1 MNGFDIFRINC
12 WLDDLEDYNYE
23 TSILVTTFEYLLFN
37 DNTEQPRKEI
47 YNYITE
53 TLGIKLQYQD
63 FTSFIDKSED
73 VELAAIEN
81 DVLVKLKESSLEK
94 FRERFDKFSIDN
106 HILNFI
112 SAKNISDSGIDDIK
126 EILLKSLFINI
137 NSFVVT
143 DLKTLISESIKSEF
157 DQSKIDLFNDFLIWE
172 NLDKNKAIYSLFSK
186 AIEFAILTSGRGIS
200 TISNDI
206 FTNKTYYLDAN
217 VIIRAL
223 GVDGE
228 ERKASILSVLESCN
242 HDGIK
247 FKIGKCT
254 SDELYGIVN
263 KRSKD
268 IKKKTSSESEDI
280 LSSIIDDLP
289 LNNSFETDYLK
300 KRKDGKVKS
309 PSNYRLT
316 LEQELEKFNEKFSLQ
331 VEVIKNIPAF
341 QITQLQKKLYDAKQ
355 NEYGMRYSMGA
366 ALVDAKNILH
376 VRNIRDHNNYNYKDI
391 KSFYL
396 TTDGTL
402 NEIIGNDNPDAVSE
416 TILPSQLFV
425 IHNSFHKTT
434 TEQDYNDFINFIKLR
449 KTDFKLPGAEVFNYL
464 DQIRAVTSDPND
476 IKSSLRAY
484 ANYRFQNREKF
495 KEKSETIIPI
505 KEFTATLLE
514 RELST
519 RRADSGEYQKAK
531 KQAIGNL
538 TKQFKIAIRLAY
550 GIELI
555 LLLIAAT
562 LLYFLNSSNLTT
574 TYILIGLIL
583 FRLFLFALKDKFG
596 FHKSIRNWSFELLAK
611 NTSFFKVY
619 PKDSDFLNRLEEMK
633 NAT

>member
-1 MNGFDIFRINC
+1 MNGFDIFRVNC

-23 TSILVTTFEYLLFN
+23 SSILVTTFEYILSH
-37 DNTEQPRKEI
+37 DNSEQPRKEI
-47 YNYITE
+47 YSYITK
-53 TLGIKLQYQD
+53 TLGIKLQFKD
-63 FTSFIDKSED
+63 FTSFIDNSED
-73 VELAAIEN
+73 VELAAIED
-81 DVLVKLKESSLEK
+81 DVLVKLKDSSLEK

-106 HILNFI
+106 HINHFTKV
-112 SAKNISDSGIDDIK
+112 KNHNSTKADDIK
-126 EILLKSLFINI
+126 AILLKSLFINI

-157 DQSKIDLFNDFLIWE
+157 DQDKIDIFNEFLVWD
-172 NLDKNKAIYSLFSK
+172 NLEKNKAVYSLFSK

-242 HDGIK
+242 HDGIQ

-268 IKKKTSSESEDI
+268 IKKKTNSESEVI
-280 LSSIIDDLP
+280 LSEIIEDLP

-300 KRKDGKVKS
+300 KRKSGKVKS

-316 LEQELEKFNEKFSLQ
+316 LEQELEKFIEKFSLQ
-331 VEVIKNIPAF
+331 VEVIKNIPAY
-341 QITQLQKKLYDAKQ
+341 QITQLQNQLYNSKK
-355 NEYGMRYSMGA
+355 NEYGIRYSMGA
-366 ALVDAKNILH
+366 ALVDARNVLH

-402 NEIIGNDNPDAVSE
+402 NEIIGNDNPEAVSE

-434 TEQDYNDFINFIKLR
+434 TDQDYNDFIKFIKLR
-449 KTDFKLPGAEVFNYL
+449 KTDFKLPGSEVFNYL
-464 DQIRAVTSDPND
+464 EQIRAVTSDPED
-476 IKSSLRAY
+476 IKASLRAY
-484 ANYRFQNREKF
+484 ANYRFQNKDKF
-495 KEKSETIIPI
+495 KDRAETIVPI
-505 KEFTATLLE
+505 KEFTTSLLE
-514 RELST
+514 KELDE
-519 RRADSGEYQKAK
+519 RRNDSRALQNARSQALQKLP
-531 KQAIGNL
+531 N
-538 TKQFKIAIRLAY
+538 QFKVAIRIAY
-550 GIELI
+550 GAEFA
-555 LLLIAAT
+555 LLLIAAV
-562 LLYFLNSSNLTT
+562 LLHFLNSSTT
-574 TYILIGLIL
+574 VTSFILIGLVV
-583 FRLFLFALKDKFG
+583 FRLILFALKDKFG
-596 FHKSIRNWSFELLAK
+596 FHKSIRNWSFNKLAK
-611 NTSFFKVY
+611 SSNYYKVH
-619 PKDSDFLNRLEEMK
+619 PNDNEFLERIKEIK